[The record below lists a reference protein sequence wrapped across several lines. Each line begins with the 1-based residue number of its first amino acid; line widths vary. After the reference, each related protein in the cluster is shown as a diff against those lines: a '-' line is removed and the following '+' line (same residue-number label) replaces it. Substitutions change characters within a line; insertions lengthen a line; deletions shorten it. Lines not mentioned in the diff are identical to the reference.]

1 MGALGRGDWLTMKD
15 DQCTAVKTSCINT
28 GCFFSM
34 ALPLNIARG
43 RGTTDPGCLV
53 FYLNYLFDHIEFV
66 SILDNSS
73 FRLNCLGPLCHQ
85 LWPIT

>member
-66 SILDNSS
+66 SILDSIAWVRCATTCIGCK
-73 FRLNCLGPLCHQ
+73 FGHLN
-85 LWPIT
+85 